1 MLTFMNDTV
10 LVKDVPTELLAS
22 GKILLAP
29 VIEHIKKMGKL
40 VHFKD
45 ISYISYKDSKM
56 KVCVGVDPINKSYAL
71 PISDLDQ
78 SQDPLCIHLMV

>member
-10 LVKDVPTELLAS
+10 LVKDVPTEKVSS

-45 ISYISYKDSKM
+45 ISYISYKDKM

-71 PISDLDQ
+71 PISDLD
-78 SQDPLCIHLMV
+78 

>member
-10 LVKDVPTELLAS
+10 LIKDVPTIKTNNA
-22 GKILLAP
+22 KIQLAP

-45 ISYISYKDSKM
+45 ISYISYKDKM
-56 KVCVGVDPINKSYAL
+56 KVCVGIDPISENYAF

-78 SQDPLCIHLMV
+78 SLDPLQIHLMV